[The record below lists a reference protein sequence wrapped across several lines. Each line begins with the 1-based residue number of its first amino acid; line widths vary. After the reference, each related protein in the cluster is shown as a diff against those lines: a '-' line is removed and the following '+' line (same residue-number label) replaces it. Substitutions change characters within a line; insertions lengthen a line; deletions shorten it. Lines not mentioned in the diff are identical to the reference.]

1 MSPHRRWWT
10 ASLQCKPARRECPN
24 NPVSYAARL
33 VEGIGAGSPVGEEQA
48 EADSLKDTGY
58 GTDGDGVSGPLLGEN
73 LGDNRWGGRSEEDQG
88 AEVGSTLVGESTGS
102 VDEGADTVGL
112 DGRTDNGATPRGS
125 SGGGLLRVEEL
136 LLGVGLLRPAV
147 GVSEDGAQDCERDG
161 VVEGCAESNCRGLDG
176 GEVVER
182 RHCDEWMICGDKGEE
197 VW

>member
-73 LGDNRWGGRSEEDQG
+73 LGDNLKT
-88 AEVGSTLVGESTGS
+88 VS
-102 VDEGADTVGL
+102 VRFGNQDCKWHT
-112 DGRTDNGATPRGS
+112 
-125 SGGGLLRVEEL
+125 
-136 LLGVGLLRPAV
+136 
-147 GVSEDGAQDCERDG
+147 DGA
-161 VVEGCAESNCRGLDG
+161 AEAKKIKEPR
-176 GEVVER
+176 
-182 RHCDEWMICGDKGEE
+182 
-197 VW
+197 

>member
-1 MSPHRRWWT
+1 M
-10 ASLQCKPARRECPN
+10 A
-24 NPVSYAARL
+24 Y
-33 VEGIGAGSPVGEEQA
+33 
-48 EADSLKDTGY
+48 
-58 GTDGDGVSGPLLGEN
+58 
-73 LGDNRWGGRSEEDQG
+73 RWGGRSEEDQG

-112 DGRTDNGATPRGS
+112 DGRTANGATPRGS

-176 GEVVER
+176 GEVCEDAMSDGSIPSPV
-182 RHCDEWMICGDKGEE
+182 HGEVTNRE
-197 VW
+197 VSLQWRDAIAMNG